1 MVSHFL
7 TVGDVA
13 KRWGTSEKLV
23 RKLIATNEL
32 KALRIGHR
40 LIRIPADALADYET
54 QKKARKNDSV
64 A

>member
-32 KALRIGHR
+32 KALRIGHK
-40 LIRIPADALADYET
+40 LIRIPADALAAYED
-54 QKKARKNDSV
+54 QERARKNDG
-64 A
+64 AA